1 MEECLDKKM
10 LHVAR
15 TKINKD
21 VIVLYM
27 LAKKYKL
34 DLLSLLAL
42 YEIYDKDV
50 FLFFYILS
58 GSQDFALMEKDVD
71 DINFGDSLLELPKET
86 NLRLMFTKAK
96 KVSDALRRN
105 SERGLTTV
113 TLPWYNVLKKYCM
126 KSEISGENYINFYTA
141 LKEEPVT
148 KDIKKVVKKK
158 TTSSK
163 KETKKEKVLA

>member
-1 MEECLDKKM
+1 METKCIEQKIYQI
-10 LHVAR
+10 AR
-15 TKINKD
+15 TRINQD

-34 DLLSLLAL
+34 DLLSLLTL

-58 GSQDFALMEKDVD
+58 GNSEKIFMGKSLD
-71 DINFGDSLLELPKET
+71 DINFGESFPDLPKET

-105 SERGLTTV
+105 TQEGLTSV
-113 TLPWYNVLKKYCM
+113 TLPWYNALKKYCM
-126 KSEISGENYINFYTA
+126 NSASGESYINFYTA
-141 LKEEPVT
+141 LQEEP
-148 KDIKKVVKKK
+148 I
-158 TTSSK
+158 K
-163 KETKKEKVLA
+163 KETRSSRKDSKKKEKVGV